1 MLKYCVNNYKFQEM
15 CEKALLPFWKLDWF
29 LTNKMLKGLYNA
41 VFFKSDMVFVN
52 VDSHNETD
60 FREDMGLVN
69 VDLNPNLAWGWEV
82 I

>member
-1 MLKYCVNNYKFQEM
+1 
-15 CEKALLPFWKLDWF
+15 
-29 LTNKMLKGLYNA
+29 MLKGLYNA